1 MKLLCLVAV
10 LFCTIVTSRAAT
22 PSDASL
28 HEMMKVMQVEQMLN
42 QLLAQMD
49 VGMAQGMD
57 QALRQSLQGKELTD
71 DQKRRIERTR
81 QETMAAIR
89 EEMSFA
95 KLKDLYL
102 QVYRETFTQ
111 EEVNAITAF
120 YRTKA
125 GQALVEKTPV
135 AMQKAGTL
143 MQSRIQP
150 LMQRLNDVQQ
160 EMLRDLQKSE

>member
-1 MKLLCLVAV
+1 MN
-10 LFCTIVTSRAAT
+10 
-22 PSDASL
+22 
-28 HEMMKVMQVEQMLN
+28 VMQVEQMLN
-42 QLLAQMD
+42 QFLSQMD
-49 VGMAQGMD
+49 VSMAQGMD

-71 DQKRRIERTR
+71 EQKRRVEKTR

-111 EEVNAITAF
+111 EEVSGITAF

-135 AMQKAGTL
+135 AMQKASTL

-150 LMQRLNDVQQ
+150 LMQKLNDVQQ
-160 EMLRDLQKSE
+160 EMLRDMQKSE